1 MSLDKYLINS
11 QQKHRHRWQITKH
24 DRILFEGFVELY
36 LLGTGEGCLY
46 CLTVCCVLLGRM
58 YSTIGPSVV
67 CCWDGC
73 IVLLGRLLCTVGT
86 AVVYNWAVYCVLV
99 DRFV

>member
-11 QQKHRHRWQITKH
+11 QQKYRHRWRITKH
-24 DRILFEGFVELY
+24 DRKLFEVFVELY

-46 CLTVCCVLLGRM
+46 CWTVCCVLLGR
-58 YSTIGPSVV
+58 
-67 CCWDGC
+67 C

-86 AVVYNWAVYCVLV
+86 AV
-99 DRFV
+99 